1 MFSNKLLF
9 KQIKNDILLSYHS
22 FEKPDRSFLYLD
34 HKIESYSNIL
44 WDISK
49 KYIVND
55 DTDITYDNGLI
66 LGITKDTLKNPTL
79 SPNQFLW
86 RLCLSFV
93 GEYALLA
100 KREIFFQRNRFKVL
114 DEKRTDFLLGDDDLF
129 FINTIKKHNVRLLSL
144 DVIMEKI
151 QNFNLWWW
159 TGTENQSQ
167 GALVHEILFYGGGFV
182 DYY

>member
-1 MFSNKLLF
+1 MFSKELLF

-34 HKIESYSNIL
+34 HNIESYSNIL
-44 WDISK
+44 CDINKRYS
-49 KYIVND
+49 VND

-66 LGITKDTLKNPTL
+66 LGITKNNLNPTL
-79 SPNQFLW
+79 LSRQSLW

-93 GEYALLA
+93 GEYTLLA
-100 KREIFFQRNRFKVL
+100 KREFFLQRNRFKVL

-129 FINTIKKHNVRLLSL
+129 FINTIKKHHVSLLPL

-182 DYY
+182 DYC